1 MKDASLRIVWTD
13 PISKEE
19 VDIFP
24 KYDFKIQQGEPGIAT
39 INQQVSLSPDGDALK
54 IRVSGINVTYPK
66 IGQEGSDQKADVNIT
81 LDKPQVRIAGYSV
94 VGKPNLTIKNGIAQI
109 DMTLRG
115 EPDDDGNIRGSV
127 TLTGTATAT
136 NPLNG
141 VQSNPR
147 RLNINIPVKTKV
159 EKSNDY
165 LYED

>member
-1 MKDASLRIVWTD
+1 
-13 PISKEE
+13 
-19 VDIFP
+19 
-24 KYDFKIQQGEPGIAT
+24 
-39 INQQVSLSPDGDALK
+39 
-54 IRVSGINVTYPK
+54 
-66 IGQEGSDQKADVNIT
+66 
-81 LDKPQVRIAGYSV
+81 
-94 VGKPNLTIKNGIAQI
+94 
-109 DMTLRG
+109 MTLRG